1 MKGTLIGFI
10 TLFLLTALIG
20 INSFALSFNI
30 NKVYEAVEAT
40 PPRLSSYAAFEALY
54 EDYMRRE
61 RFICLTVAHNDLM
74 DIEGAFAELLGA
86 IKAEDEGALI
96 IAKSRLENAL
106 LHLRR
111 LSSFGIEGIL

>member
-1 MKGTLIGFI
+1 MKGALFGFI
-10 TLFLLTALIG
+10 TLFLLIALIG
-20 INSFALSFNI
+20 VNSFALNFNI
-30 NKVYEAVEAT
+30 NKVYEAVEST
-40 PPRLSSYAAFEALY
+40 PPRLTNADTFEALY

-86 IKAEDEGALI
+86 IKAEDEGQLI

-111 LSSFGIEGIL
+111 LSTIGIEGIL